1 MIFLQFSPVILPK
14 GRLLL
19 MKVDY
24 IGLGRRIRARRKAL
38 GMTQERLAELSG
50 LCDTYVGQIERAI
63 RIPSLSTLVA
73 ICYALEI
80 SPNELMCDSLPE
92 GRFASADTPLK
103 LRQVPCVLHNTLTNW
118 LCTDLPDQSMLGETP
133 ADLSKLPPIGFV
145 TLSEDVLPPC

>member
-1 MIFLQFSPVILPK
+1 
-14 GRLLL
+14 

-24 IGLGRRIRARRKAL
+24 IGLGRRIRVRRKAL
-38 GMTQERLAELSG
+38 GMTQEQLAELAG
-50 LCDTYVGQIERAI
+50 LSDTYVGHIERAT
-63 RIPSLSTLVA
+63 RVPSLSTLVS

-92 GRFASADTPLK
+92 SRFSSADTPLK
-103 LRQVPCVLHNTLTNW
+103 LRQVSCVLRNTLTNW
-118 LCTDLPDQSMLGETP
+118 LSTDLPDQSILGEMP